1 MKKLKLKE
9 QNVKTRVSKLFC
21 LLIVCFSF
29 VAFTVALHSLFVG
42 YKN

>member
-1 MKKLKLKE
+1 MKKQKFKE
-9 QNVKTRVSKLFC
+9 QNVKTKVSKLFW

-29 VAFTVALHSLFVG
+29 VAFTVAFLSLFVG